1 MGLTGKVILPLFGAL
16 MLCGLVIGAYSGYD
30 DVNSLP
36 PEEKR
41 RIIRELIRA
50 QKDIRRALLKVHYSL
65 NGEESEGY
73 DDDDDEFR
81 HGCWDKE
88 LAGFRANLEE
98 KMASLSSGLKLSNE
112 MMDEIAERIKPGH
125 HGNYESGYG
134 GGPEYGGGPAYGG
147 GPEYGYGPGY
157 GGDYGNPGYGPGYGP
172 KPRPPR
178 PTKPPLT
185 TTPETTSWR
194 PTTTESYGTGDNDD
208 DSSEYYARKRGAN
221 RRYGRDLNVDAAV
234 EEQEVKHEPGVAVDD
249 AEQPGIDSD
258 VAEALDT
265 LFEDKE

>member
-1 MGLTGKVILPLFGAL
+1 MGLTGKLILPLFGAV
-16 MLCGLVIGAYSGYD
+16 MLCGLVIGGQVGYD

-41 RIIRELIRA
+41 RIIRELLRA
-50 QKDIRRALLKVHYSL
+50 QKDIRRALMKVHYSL

-73 DDDDDEFR
+73 DDDDEFR

-112 MMDEIAERIKPGH
+112 LMDEITERIKPGH
-125 HGNYESGYG
+125 HGHYESGYG
-134 GGPEYGGGPAYGG
+134 GGPEYGGGPDYGG
-147 GPEYGYGPGY
+147 GYDHGDGY
-157 GGDYGNPGYGPGYGP
+157 GGGYGHHGYGPGYGP
-172 KPRPPR
+172 IKPRPTH

-194 PTTTESYGTGDNDD
+194 PTTTQSYGSDGD
-208 DSSEYYARKRGAN
+208 DSDEYYARNRGAN
-221 RRYGRDLNVDAAV
+221 RRYGRDLNLDAAV
-234 EEQEVKHEPGVAVDD
+234 EEEDVKHEPGVAVDD
-249 AEQPGIDSD
+249 AQQPGIDSD